1 MNSRL
6 WQTAVE
12 RAGRLAAPLALDELP
27 DAELLGRFTAARDE
41 PAFAAIVRR
50 HGPLVWGVCRGLSPT
65 EADAEDAFQATF
77 LALFRSAAKV
87 RQANALGAWL
97 HRVAGRVCRNGLRT
111 KARRA
116 KHERAAAVA
125 EAACPVAEVTWD
137 RWQDAIHAEIDRL
150 PDALRVPFVLC
161 VLQGVRQAEAARRL
175 GWKVGTVSGRVCK
188 AKQALADAIARRGLT
203 GAAGLAGM
211 AGAGML
217 AAPLSAGL
225 VAKGT
230 AVVRS
235 AVGPASEISFT
246 VHELARGATGGV
258 MSKTKLLAAAV
269 LAGALTVGAVGT
281 QYSGVAEA
289 QGPGVG
295 PPTGG
300 GPGAGGPSG
309 PGFGGPGG
317 GGGGLGAPSSS
328 GRPPGT
334 SGGGGGGSGSSF
346 GSSASHRI
354 EYKFQ
359 KSPEATDKFKSLLT
373 QLGND
378 GWEYVG
384 TVPGQ
389 DELIFK
395 RFPRPM
401 MGGGMGGFGGGTGL
415 MPGGGGGFGGMLG
428 GPGGGTFP
436 GGGFSGGGGFG
447 SAPKGGIGGGPPGG
461 GVPPGVGPPG
471 LPGAAGLP
479 PGGGEVGP
487 PGRPAAGG
495 GTAKSDTI
503 ELRIGETIRH
513 RMGSQ
518 VIDRVLV
525 REPRVAEVTLDPTDA
540 KRVIIKSLA
549 AGGTQ
554 LELTDSA
561 GTKEKYT
568 IRVR

>member
-1 MNSRL
+1 MNPRL

-27 DAELLGRFTAARDE
+27 DAELLGRFTTARDE
-41 PAFAAIVRR
+41 PAFEAIVRR
-50 HGPLVWGVCRGLSPT
+50 HGPLVWGVCRGLSST

-77 LALFRSAAKV
+77 LALFRSVAKV
-87 RQANALGAWL
+87 RQPNALGAWL

-111 KARRA
+111 RSRRA

-125 EAACPVAEVTWD
+125 EAACPVAEAAWD
-137 RWQDAIHAEIDRL
+137 RWQDAVHAEIDRL

-188 AKQALADAIARRGLT
+188 AKQALADAITRRGLI
-203 GAAGLAGM
+203 GAAGLAGV

-235 AVGPASEISFT
+235 AVGPGSEISIT

-269 LAGALTVGAVGT
+269 LAGALTVGAIGT

-289 QGPGVG
+289 QGPGTG
-295 PPTGG
+295 PPTGDGPGVGPPFGPGAPGGGGGGGPG
-300 GPGAGGPSG
+300 GPGA
-309 PGFGGPGG
+309 PGRPPGPGG
-317 GGGGLGAPSSS
+317 GGGGGAS
-328 GRPPGT
+328 GT
-334 SGGGGGGSGSSF
+334 VGSA
-346 GSSASHRI
+346 ASHRI

-395 RFPRPM
+395 RLPRPM
-401 MGGGMGGFGGGTGL
+401 MGGGMGGFGSGMGM
-415 MPGGGGGFGGMLG
+415 MPGGGLGGFGAM
-428 GPGGGTFP
+428 PGGLGTGGFP
-436 GGGFSGGGGFG
+436 GGLPGSGPFPGGLGTSPRGGGGDTRPG
-447 SAPKGGIGGGPPGG
+447 TAAPPGG
-461 GVPPGVGPPG
+461 VPPG
-471 LPGAAGLP
+471 LPGAAPGAP
-479 PGGGEVGP
+479 PGVPGVAEGG
-487 PGRPAAGG
+487 PAKA
-495 GTAKSDTI
+495 TVSI
-503 ELRIGETIRH
+503 ELKVGETIRH
-513 RMGSQ
+513 RMRNQ
-518 VIDRVLV
+518 IDRIYVK
-525 REPRVAEVTLDPTDA
+525 EPRVADVSADPTDA
-540 KRVIIKSLA
+540 RRVLIKALT

-554 LELTDSA
+554 LELTDAA
-561 GTKEKYT
+561 GGKEKYT